1 MVWSALVPGT
11 IQSHELSN
19 DFATSNSRVFLHVF
33 AAASLFFPSKTA
45 GDFCNRTHGAGPRV
59 IRRAAVGLGAADPLG
74 GRQSYSTPTAEGCD
88 SSKSVPSSKE
98 FINSNLYI

>member
-1 MVWSALVPGT
+1 MIEGLWHRCACNSAQAC
-11 IQSHELSN
+11 IYS
-19 DFATSNSRVFLHVF
+19 
-33 AAASLFFPSKTA
+33 
-45 GDFCNRTHGAGPRV
+45 
-59 IRRAAVGLGAADPLG
+59 